1 MLTWLELDKQF
12 RDLGQIY
19 VRLDYQWGDAGTNYR
34 LAGPMTAAT
43 QRFEAL
49 AQIAGMKLSE
59 LPADAL
65 HADVIQRDAAEER
78 WYEALRY
85 YSKAFED
92 HMPGTLHDPDDG
104 TFRGHAYMGYIH
116 APVEASSV
124 VALKFS
130 VVAPAP
136 PDVIVLP
143 PKKTTAL
150 GYGLNAWLQNE
161 AEKRGM
167 LWLVGAGVLGLVLA
181 VLAL

>member
-1 MLTWLELDKQF
+1 LLTWLELDKQF
-12 RDLGQIY
+12 HELGQIY

-34 LAGPMTAAT
+34 LAGPVTAAS

-65 HADVIQRDAAEER
+65 HAGVMQRDAADER

-92 HMPGTLHDPDDG
+92 YMPGTLHDPDDG
-104 TFRGHAYMGYIH
+104 TFRGNVYMGHIQ

-124 VALKFS
+124 VALRLS

-136 PDVIVLP
+136 PAVIVP
-143 PKKTTAL
+143 PPETAGL
-150 GYGLNAWLQNE
+150 GSGLNAWLHSE
-161 AEKRGM
+161 AEKRGK
-167 LWLVGAGVLGLVLA
+167 LWAVGGIILGLVLGA
-181 VLAL
+181 LALL

>member
-78 WYEALRY
+78 WHEALR
-85 YSKAFED
+85 ARLERVRGP
-92 HMPGTLHDPDDG
+92 HA
-104 TFRGHAYMGYIH
+104 GHAARPRRRHVSRPRLHGLH
-116 APVEASSV
+116 PRAGRGEFG